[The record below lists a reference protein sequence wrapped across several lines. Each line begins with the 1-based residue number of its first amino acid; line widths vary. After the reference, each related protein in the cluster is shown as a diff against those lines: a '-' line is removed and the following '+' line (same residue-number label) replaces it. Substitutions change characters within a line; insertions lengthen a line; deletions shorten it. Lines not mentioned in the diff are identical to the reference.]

1 MLEPWVNTSSSLRNT
16 AQEGMTKE
24 MRRGGEVLEEW
35 AGGGLL
41 NALDLM
47 WMLKVSIH
55 ACGCSGYVPGAMEGS
70 RLPRP

>member
-1 MLEPWVNTSSSLRNT
+1 
-16 AQEGMTKE
+16 

-55 ACGCSGYVPGAMEGS
+55 ACGCSGYAPGAMEGS